1 MFCAYAHLNSVNNKL
16 NFLRTHLESTSLSL
30 SRSCS
35 LSFPPANEVWG
46 KVICLQ
52 ACLCPQGGVHGP
64 GRGVCS
70 GAGAWSQGGAWSGGC
85 LVPGG
90 ACSRGVPPSEGVC
103 SRRGVGRCL
112 LQGGVCGDPLRKQT
126 ATVTDGTHSTG
137 MQSCLLFEFLIA
149 KATFCV
155 CHLSV

>member
-1 MFCAYAHLNSVNNKL
+1 MHLNSVNNKL

-52 ACLCPQGGVHGP
+52 ACVCPQGGVHRP

-70 GAGAWSQGGAWSGGC
+70 GGVPRPRGVPGLGGC
-85 LVPGG
+85 LLQGMPPSEGVCYRRGWGG
-90 ACSRGVPPSEGVC
+90 ACSRGVCVETPPKADSYC
-103 SRRGVGRCL
+103 YGRYASYWNAILFSFWAFDCKSDILCL
-112 LQGGVCGDPLRKQT
+112 P
-126 ATVTDGTHSTG
+126 
-137 MQSCLLFEFLIA
+137 
-149 KATFCV
+149 
-155 CHLSV
+155 SVSVNS